1 MIAMEVKYK
10 KTGVDWI
17 PEVPEHWDIVRL
29 KWVLKNGEG
38 IKIGPF
44 GSSLKLQD
52 LDDNGIRVYGQE
64 NVIKDDF
71 SLGKRFLSKDKFE
84 ELSVYEVFPQDILVT
99 MMGTTGKCKLVP
111 KDAEKGIMD
120 SHLIRL
126 RTNDKI
132 RPEFLSI
139 LINDSMQLKYQ
150 MSIDS
155 KGSIMSGL
163 NSKIVKNL
171 LLPLPSIKDQD
182 LILEIIKTESEQ
194 ISRFLQSKQ
203 RFIELLKEQRQSIIT
218 NAVTKGIDENV
229 KMKETGIDWMP
240 EVPEH
245 WEVRKI
251 RRIFNGISSGTTPES
266 GNLKYYE
273 NGYVNWINTGDL
285 NDNTLTGCKYK
296 VTKKALDDYPT
307 LKIYP
312 SGTVLVAMYGATI
325 GKVSLLEI
333 EGCTNQACCALYDS
347 DIYSKEFSLYSI
359 LASKD
364 ALIRESYGGGQ
375 PNINQDVIKRFKL
388 PVPPPEEQK
397 QIVEFIKSEIQILD
411 IAISKAEREI
421 ELMKEYREAMI
432 AEAVTGKFLNKIK

>member
-10 KTGVDWI
+10 KTGIDWI

-71 SLGKRFLSKDKFE
+71 SLGKRFLSKEKFE

-111 KDAEKGIMD
+111 EDAEKGIMD

-126 RTNDKI
+126 RANDKI

-139 LINDSMQLKYQ
+139 LINDSTQLKYQ
-150 MSIDS
+150 MSVDS

-171 LLPLPSIKDQD
+171 LLPLPSISDQD
-182 LILEIIKTESEQ
+182 LILEKIKTESAQ

-218 NAVTKGIDENV
+218 NAVTRGIDENV
-229 KMKETGIDWMP
+229 KMKETGIVWMP

-245 WEVRKI
+245 WEVRRFKNI
-251 RRIFNGISSGTTPES
+251 CLLQRGHDLPKEQFKEGEFPVLGSNGIIGYHNEYTTKAPCITIGRSGSVGEINYVEKDFWAHNTCLFVKENHGNDWRYLFFLVSSIDIKMVS
-266 GNLKYYE
+266 
-273 NGYVNWINTGDL
+273 NGSAV
-285 NDNTLTGCKYK
+285 
-296 VTKKALDDYPT
+296 PT
-307 LKIYP
+307 LDRKNVHSLRIAFP
-312 SGTVLVAMYGATI
+312 STV
-325 GKVSLLEI
+325 
-333 EGCTNQACCALYDS
+333 N
-347 DIYSKEFSLYSI
+347 
-359 LASKD
+359 
-364 ALIRESYGGGQ
+364 
-375 PNINQDVIKRFKL
+375 
-388 PVPPPEEQK
+388 EQTL
-397 QIVEFIKSEIQILD
+397 IVEHIKTETRTLD
-411 IAISKAEREI
+411 IAIDKAEREI

-432 AEAVTGKFLNKIK
+432 AEAVTGKKIVNSHISG